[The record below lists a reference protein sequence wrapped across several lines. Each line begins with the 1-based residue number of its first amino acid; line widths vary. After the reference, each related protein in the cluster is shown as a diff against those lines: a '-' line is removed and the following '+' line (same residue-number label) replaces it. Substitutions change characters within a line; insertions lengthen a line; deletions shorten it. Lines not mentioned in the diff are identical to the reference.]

1 MKLIK
6 HILTLTISAAL
17 SLAGSQAMASKS
29 TLSKPD
35 LEKIRI
41 ETTNPKSPYYY
52 PELLKKFNSPDT
64 LMDSQ
69 AFQYFYYGTM
79 FQEDYDP
86 YRKPVKPGE
95 LESLANIYLKPEPNR
110 SERGRIEAYANAA
123 LADNPIDLQQL
134 NHRIFVYEKNGKIEH
149 ARIWQYKLNHL
160 LEVIARSGTG
170 ADGDNAWI
178 VVYPGHEYYLL
189 NLMKTKVVGQNYE
202 APYDIIEGQPIA
214 EKDPKPQRYYFNI
227 EPMLDQY
234 YLKHPDEL
242 DE

>member
-6 HILTLTISAAL
+6 HILTLAISAAV
-17 SLAGSQAMASKS
+17 SLCASSASASKS
-29 TLSKPD
+29 TIGKPD
-35 LEKIRI
+35 LEAIRI
-41 ETTNPKSPYYY
+41 ATTNPQSEYYY
-52 PELLKKFNSPDT
+52 PKLLKRFNTLDT
-64 LMDSQ
+64 LMNSQ
-69 AFQYFYYGTM
+69 DFQYLYYGTM

-134 NHRIFVYEKNGKIEH
+134 NHRIFVYEKNGKEEH

-189 NLMKTKVVGQNYE
+189 NLMKTRVTGQNYE

-214 EKDPKPQRYYFNI
+214 EKNPKTQRYYFNI
-227 EPMLDQY
+227 EPMLEQY
-234 YLKHPDEL
+234 YLKHPEEADE
-242 DE
+242 